1 MRESCA
7 LLLLA
12 SLVLAGCEAAS
23 GFGNRYGPD
32 PGVPSKLVAASV
44 DNQID
49 IMAKLAEAT
58 DCRGEQ
64 VDQDA
69 VNNCHY
75 QTTIVGFNFVDE
87 QCDAYLRELFALD
100 TERDRLKTVISG
112 ADKLTN
118 AVLAVSPASKI
129 TMAIVAQSFGLTNDY
144 VNVAADSYLFKAD
157 AGLVYNVVATLQ
169 ASYRNGVYNNKN
181 LITSRP
187 ESYSAI
193 RGYLRLC
200 LPPTIQSK
208 ISTTLARAVAED
220 VGAGTPPGT
229 LQNPDLAP
237 EQ

>member
-1 MRESCA
+1 MGFSFSS
-7 LLLLA
+7 LLLVGVA
-12 SLVLAGCEAAS
+12 LAGCEAAS

-32 PGVPSKLVAASV
+32 PALPAKVIYASV

-64 VDQDA
+64 DSEEA
-69 VNNCHY
+69 TNACHY

-100 TERDRLKTVISG
+100 TERDRLKTVIAG

-118 AVLAVSPASKI
+118 AVLAVAPASKA
-129 TMAIVAQSFGLTNDY
+129 TMAIVAQSFGLTSDY

-157 AGLVYNVVATLQ
+157 AGIVYNVVSSLQ
-169 ASYRNGVYNNKN
+169 ESYRNGVARNREQ
-181 LITSRP
+181 IDSRP
-187 ESYSAI
+187 ASYSAI

-200 LPPTIQSK
+200 MPPTIQSK
-208 ISTTLARAVAED
+208 ITTTLARAVAEEAD
-220 VGAGTPPGT
+220 ANTPPGT
-229 LQNPDLAP
+229 LQNPDLVT
-237 EQ
+237 Q